1 MYIPSLNTFINWFE
15 PKPLTRQWVMQT
27 QIDEESIHY
36 LATLLATTFSSLYR
50 LTIIEASE
58 KRYRLWAEHKHLIW
72 PSVTDGRLSSESYE
86 PLSSNKEHVRELTLV
101 KWSRGLVNTSI
112 HGHKMWDQMTNWRMR
127 SDLSH
132 LVTFQWA
139 DKNFPEIATRLE
151 QSWSN
156 DRYSRNGGL
165 SPGHSI
171 WKRYVATAKRC
182 QYMR

>member
-1 MYIPSLNTFINWFE
+1 MYIPSLNTFINWFDE
-15 PKPLTRQWVMQT
+15 TVMQT

-36 LATLLATTFSSLYR
+36 LATLLAR
-50 LTIIEASE
+50 CIDWDVATIIEASE

-72 PSVTDGRLSSESYE
+72 PSATDGRLSSKSCK

-132 LVTFQWA
+132 LVAFQCS
-139 DKNFPEIATRLE
+139 DKNFPEIAIRLE
-151 QSWSN
+151 QSWRS
-156 DRYSRNGGL
+156 DRYSWNGGL

-171 WKRYVATAKRC
+171 WKKYVATTKRC